1 MARAPV
7 EVGRMIK
14 HFGDNPMTAY
24 GLSHLGDYEATL
36 FSQNSHNRMFGE
48 KFAKGEDFG
57 KLAEGVPTLK
67 AVKHLSDQ
75 YNIDMPI
82 SQALYQAIYE
92 KGDIKTIINQ
102 LFERSLKR
110 EFED

>member
-1 MARAPV
+1 
-7 EVGRMIK
+7 
-14 HFGDNPMTAY
+14 
-24 GLSHLGDYEATL
+24 
-36 FSQNSHNRMFGE
+36 MFGE

-67 AVKHLSDQ
+67 AVKLLADEH
-75 YNIDMPI
+75 NIDMPI

-92 KGDIKTIINQ
+92 KGNIKEIISG

-110 EFED
+110 EFSHTK

>member
-1 MARAPV
+1 
-7 EVGRMIK
+7 
-14 HFGDNPMTAY
+14 MTAY

-36 FSQNSHNRMFGE
+36 FSKNSHNRMFGE
-48 KFAKGEDFG
+48 KFARGEDFG

-67 AVKHLSDQ
+67 AVKLLADEHG
-75 YNIDMPI
+75 IDMPI

-92 KGDIKTIINQ
+92 KGNIKEIISK

-110 EFED
+110 EFSHTK